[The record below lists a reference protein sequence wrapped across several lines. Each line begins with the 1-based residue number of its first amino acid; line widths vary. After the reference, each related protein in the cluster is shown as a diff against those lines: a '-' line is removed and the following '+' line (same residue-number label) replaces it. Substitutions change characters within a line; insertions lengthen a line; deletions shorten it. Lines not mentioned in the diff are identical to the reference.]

1 MNNYIYNVNSC
12 DCNNHVKKEVIA
24 TCTYKVEG
32 QEVATLTIYNNQAV
46 KLVVKQGD
54 RLLSARSRYTGTI
67 DNIQYQFK
75 YYIRSF
81 LFEEKIDV
89 KKMLR
94 RLIILAT

>member
-1 MNNYIYNVNSC
+1 MNNYIYHANSC
-12 DCNNHVKKEVIA
+12 DCNNHIKNEVIS

-32 QEVATLTIYNNQAV
+32 QEVATLTIYNNQIV
-46 KLVVKQGD
+46 KLVVNKDG
-54 RLLSARSRYTGTI
+54 RLLSVRSRYTGTI
-67 DNIQYQFK
+67 DDIQYQFK